1 MIYDII
7 YQMDLFLKYTQ
18 QVAEDLKCSS
28 LNIKE
33 AQMLLPS
40 KKHFWV
46 ARLIEQKVSL
56 TNLKKKK
63 DKLVKALIENKQT
76 NSPVALSKLNLEKM
90 CQANDTVDKLTEEIK
105 ETEMIVEYLEKV
117 EKIFSAMT
125 YDYKNIV
132 ELMKMEQM

>member
-1 MIYDII
+1 
-7 YQMDLFLKYTQ
+7 MDLFLKYTQ
-18 QVAEDLKCSS
+18 QIAEDLKCSS

-33 AQMLLPS
+33 AQMLLPT

-46 ARLIEQKVSL
+46 ARLIEQKVNL
-56 TNLKKKK
+56 TALKKKK
-63 DKLVKALIENKQT
+63 DKLVKALIDNKQV
-76 NSPVALSKLNLEKM
+76 NSPVALSKVNQEKM
-90 CQANDTVDKLTEEIK
+90 CQANETVEKLTEEIK

>member
-1 MIYDII
+1 
-7 YQMDLFLKYTQ
+7 MDLFLKYTQ
-18 QVAEDLKCSS
+18 QIAEDLKCSS

-33 AQMLLPS
+33 AQMLLPT

-46 ARLIEQKVSL
+46 ARLIEQKVQLNS
-56 TNLKKKK
+56 LKKKK
-63 DKLVKALIENKQT
+63 DKLVKALIDNKQV
-76 NSPVALSKLNLEKM
+76 NSPVVLSKVNQEKM
-90 CQANDTVDKLTEEIK
+90 CQANETVEKLTEEIK
-105 ETEMIVEYLEKV
+105 ESEMIVEYLEKV